1 MIERG
6 YDYNGGFFFFVKNQ
20 PNGEKPRSHI
30 ILFMTQKNYIRT
42 LNKKNG
48 CFFLNFFK
56 KGNLSSDFFQR
67 K

>member
-6 YDYNGGFFFFVKNQ
+6 YDYNSGFFFVKNQ

-42 LNKKNG
+42 LNKKMDV
-48 CFFLNFFK
+48 FFSIF
-56 KGNLSSDFFQR
+56 LS
-67 K
+67 KVI